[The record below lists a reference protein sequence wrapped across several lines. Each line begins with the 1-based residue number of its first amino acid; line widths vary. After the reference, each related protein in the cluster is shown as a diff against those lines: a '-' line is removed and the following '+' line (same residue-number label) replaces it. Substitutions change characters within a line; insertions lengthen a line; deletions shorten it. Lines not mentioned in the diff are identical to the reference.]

1 MSGHADS
8 TRAIFFALGA
18 NFAITVAKGV
28 AAFLSGSGA
37 MLAETVH
44 SFADCGNQALLL
56 LGMRQAK
63 RPSSPDHPLGYGK
76 AVYFWSFLVAVML
89 FTLGGMFSLYEGI
102 HKLSHP
108 EPLEQWW
115 WAVGV
120 LAFSIVAE
128 SISMRACLV
137 EVNKAR
143 GQQPLGQWFRESRQ
157 AELIVIFGEDLA
169 ALSGLTLALIAVVL
183 AVVTGNPLWDALG
196 TVAIGLLL
204 IVLMPFVGRLY
215 TAVDGGGPASIVLRA
230 VVSVILLLPPT
241 MLMGA
246 TLPAISRYV
255 KATPEGVAWLG
266 FFYGGNI
273 FGAVIGCLSA
283 GFYLLRVY
291 DLTTASLVAVALNAI
306 VAGASFL
313 LSKHAPYAA
322 PHGSGESAITIK
334 DSWKPRDDVT
344 IEGGVRWVYWPP
356 WYSTTNNISNFDP
369 RFYDSANQAVM
380 SPSTDD
386 SISPRL

>member
-8 TRAIFFALGA
+8 TRAILFALGA

-56 LGMRQAK
+56 LGMKQAK

-143 GQQPLGQWFRESRQ
+143 GVQSLGQWFRESRQ

-204 IVLMPFVGRLY
+204 IVVAVFV
-215 TAVDGGGPASIVLRA
+215 
-230 VVSVILLLPPT
+230 
-241 MLMGA
+241 
-246 TLPAISRYV
+246 AIEV
-255 KATPEGVAWLG
+255 KAMLIGQSADPRVTAEMKAFLERRPEMARVFHLITLQLG
-266 FFYGGNI
+266 SDI
-273 FGAVIGCLSA
+273 MVSAKVQVSGAQTA
-283 GFYLLRVY
+283 GE
-291 DLTTASLVAVALNAI
+291 LVNSINVVEKAFRAQ
-306 VAGASFL
+306 F
-313 LSKHAPYAA
+313 PQ
-322 PHGSGESAITIK
+322 
-334 DSWKPRDDVT
+334 
-344 IEGGVRWVYWPP
+344 VRWSFIEP
-356 WYSTTNNISNFDP
+356 
-369 RFYDSANQAVM
+369 
-380 SPSTDD
+380 DD
-386 SISPRL
+386 RD